1 MTDQPTPTSADAN
14 APVERTSREDF
25 RATGDPA
32 LQAGTGA
39 DVALLDPHEL
49 YLLWERQQWQTQEI
63 DFAQDAIDWHERM
76 TAEERSQRMYGLSS
90 FFVGEQR
97 VAAALAP
104 LMHAIPDEDARVF
117 LCTQIADEA
126 RHVAFF
132 DRFYSEV
139 GILQADSLSDRL
151 AETSQYLN
159 PEFTT
164 LFDEMLASRGRRLW
178 QEPEDQ
184 KAAVE
189 FVTIYHVVVEGML
202 ALTGGHFIIEYNEQA
217 GTLPGFV
224 EGFSNV
230 ARDEHRHVAF
240 GAWFLR
246 DMARQDRRYADA
258 IRRTLVEVAPIADG
272 VLRPNWMQNMS
283 DEDVALFGV
292 AGQNT
297 RAFAAQALSR
307 RLKVI
312 TGSATLP

>member
-1 MTDQPTPTSADAN
+1 MTERASGIADAN
-14 APVERTSREDF
+14 ADMERTSRADF
-25 RATGDPA
+25 RATSDPA

-39 DVALLDPHEL
+39 DIKLLGPSEL
-49 YLLWERQQWQTQEI
+49 YLLWERQHWQSQKI
-63 DFAQDAIDWHERM
+63 DFSQDRIDWHDRM
-76 TAEERSQRMYGLSS
+76 SEEERVQRLYGLSS

-97 VAAALAP
+97 VAAQLAP
-104 LMHAIPDEDARVF
+104 LMGAISDEDARVL

-178 QEPEDQ
+178 QEPEDREV
-184 KAAVE
+184 AVE
-189 FVTIYHVVVEGML
+189 FVTIYHLVVEGML
-202 ALTGGHFIIEYNEQA
+202 GLTGQQFMIRYNEQA

-246 DMARQDRRYADA
+246 DMARRDRRYADA
-258 IRRTLVEVAPIADG
+258 IRRTLAEVVPIADG

-292 AGQNT
+292 SGQNT

-307 RLKVI
+307 RLKVV